1 MNVFCFLLPMHFSA
15 LKRKMFFRISF
26 CKRKYG
32 LCLCTCLPCLLSLL
46 HLPCLPSLLCLLR
59 LLQRLCRPGAR
70 GHFEVMPP
78 PNHRL
83 CSQARNMPPKLGL
96 RYKKSVGSIAVGWH
110 FEAVPYQIA
119 ACASQKWVK
128 CLFRTIKQVKSN
140 EGHGLRFCEEDL
152 FSVFF
157 VL

>member
-1 MNVFCFLLPMHFSA
+1 MFFAFYCQCIFLSW
-15 LKRKMFFRISF
+15 KEKCFFRISF

-32 LCLCTCLPCLLSLL
+32 LCFCTCLPYLLSLL

-83 CSQARNMPPKLGL
+83 CPQARNVPPKLGL
-96 RYKKSVGSIAVGWH
+96 RSKKSVGSSAVGWH
-110 FEAVPYQIA
+110 FEAMPYQIA

-128 CLFRTIKQVKSN
+128 CLFRTMKQVKSS
-140 EGHGLRFCEEDL
+140 ERHGLRFCKKTFFL
-152 FSVFF
+152 FFF